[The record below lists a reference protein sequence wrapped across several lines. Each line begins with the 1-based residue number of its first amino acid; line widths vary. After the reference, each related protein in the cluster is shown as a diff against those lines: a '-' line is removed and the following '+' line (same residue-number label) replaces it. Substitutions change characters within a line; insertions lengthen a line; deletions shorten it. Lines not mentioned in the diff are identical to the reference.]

1 MRSSKAKKD
10 RRGGFEGE
18 DATMSFTEQG
28 ADYVST
34 IVKTCTVATRQWPSV
49 STLLRH
55 DSDTTRISSDTQIT
69 KQNNIRPCSASHAAH
84 LRDPAAFV
92 VHKGLFPQPAIL
104 LCACAQ
110 RQLLAPRSAPRPVH
124 RPVALSIP
132 CALTFIA
139 CISLHIGCECLPCL
153 DARPSLIG
161 GEHLRDRAEQF
172 LARLG
177 HLELGRI
184 NFGGEQL
191 VELLS
196 HAEQQPLLL
205 HGD

>member
-1 MRSSKAKKD
+1 MQAALWQGAPARGETRVQLHRC
-10 RRGGFEGE
+10 RRGAWLEA
-18 DATMSFTEQG
+18 ATCRHRPLRPDP
-28 ADYVST
+28 A
-34 IVKTCTVATRQWPSV
+34 PP
-49 STLLRH
+49 TLLQ
-55 DSDTTRISSDTQIT
+55 ISSDTQIT
-69 KQNNIRPCSASHAAH
+69 KQNNIRPRSASHAAH
-84 LRDPAAFV
+84 LRDPA
-92 VHKGLFPQPAIL
+92 PPL
-104 LCACAQ
+104 LYIKACSLSPPSCCAHA
-110 RQLLAPRSAPRPVH
+110 RNGSFSLLAPRSAPRPVH

-139 CISLHIGCECLPCL
+139 CISLHIGCECLPYL